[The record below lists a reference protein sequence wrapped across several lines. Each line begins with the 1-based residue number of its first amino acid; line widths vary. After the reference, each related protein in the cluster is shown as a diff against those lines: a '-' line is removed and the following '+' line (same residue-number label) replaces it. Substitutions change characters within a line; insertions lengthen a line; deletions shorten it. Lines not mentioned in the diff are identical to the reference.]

1 MSRFYSPYYYNKQ
14 KLNCKIIMNI
24 FENLTA
30 FPQFRV
36 IFTLKKQ
43 DYSCSTVS
51 LHKPCSVLQWSG
63 SHLSAFFQTPH
74 RMISLHLQQVP
85 LPNLGFSLAGFTRS
99 IFPVSRKARLCGT
112 FKGVRHS
119 FHHRPSPAV
128 SLRCLDLSFH
138 PAQTLHPSQNV
149 RAWTFL

>member
-63 SHLSAFFQTPH
+63 SHLSAFFQMHDPGADSAYPGSVAGAD
-74 RMISLHLQQVP
+74 ISS
-85 LPNLGFSLAGFTRS
+85 GTEGGSTSAGDAS
-99 IFPVSRKARLCGT
+99 
-112 FKGVRHS
+112 GVKE
-119 FHHRPSPAV
+119 
-128 SLRCLDLSFH
+128 LSD
-138 PAQTLHPSQNV
+138 
-149 RAWTFL
+149 

>member
-51 LHKPCSVLQWSG
+51 LHKPCSVLRKEWQS
-63 SHLSAFFQTPH
+63 FIYVT
-74 RMISLHLQQVP
+74 
-85 LPNLGFSLAGFTRS
+85 TRS
-99 IFPVSRKARLCGT
+99 DHWLRFAVIRFPYQIWVSRLRGLP
-112 FKGVRHS
+112 VPS
-119 FHHRPSPAV
+119 FRFPGKLVSVALLKESAIAFATGLLQPSAYACLLYT
-128 SLRCLDLSFH
+128 SRC
-138 PAQTLHPSQNV
+138 V
-149 RAWTFL
+149 